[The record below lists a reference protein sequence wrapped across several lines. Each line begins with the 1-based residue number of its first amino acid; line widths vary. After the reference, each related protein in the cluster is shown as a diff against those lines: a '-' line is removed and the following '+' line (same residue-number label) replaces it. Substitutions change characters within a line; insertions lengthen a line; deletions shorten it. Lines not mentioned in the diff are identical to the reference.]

1 MYINIVGTLDTVN
14 LVKNRFEEILQKST
28 SKLHQRNKDKNSYQ
42 YRISDKNA
50 RLIFTYFY
58 ENYSGLP
65 TLNRKWS
72 KDIYEYC
79 NNWKKSSSP
88 SRQKGVNI
96 FNLQGELI
104 KKCSTLKEAD
114 NITHV
119 TQGRISNL
127 CKLDDSKHQSKGYM
141 FSRDKE
147 IMEPYQASPNTNL
160 KFLG

>member
-1 MYINIVGTLDTVN
+1 MFKIFLEF
-14 LVKNRFEEILQKST
+14 KFKSV
-28 SKLHQRNKDKNSYQ
+28 
-42 YRISDKNA
+42 
-50 RLIFTYFY
+50 IF
-58 ENYSGLP
+58 
-65 TLNRKWS
+65 
-72 KDIYEYC
+72 IYT
-79 NNWKKSSSP
+79 N
-88 SRQKGVNI
+88 
-96 FNLQGELI
+96 